1 MSIMI
6 LTQYSFEIYHAND
19 GKSMRTNLVMLAGNV
34 THRQQCG
41 LRWKYQIKMF
51 RNYLVLEAGTDV
63 VIQSRAPFIKH
74 CCQQVSH

>member
-1 MSIMI
+1 MHDLFAFMFIMI

-41 LRWKYQIKMF
+41 LR
-51 RNYLVLEAGTDV
+51 
-63 VIQSRAPFIKH
+63 
-74 CCQQVSH
+74 